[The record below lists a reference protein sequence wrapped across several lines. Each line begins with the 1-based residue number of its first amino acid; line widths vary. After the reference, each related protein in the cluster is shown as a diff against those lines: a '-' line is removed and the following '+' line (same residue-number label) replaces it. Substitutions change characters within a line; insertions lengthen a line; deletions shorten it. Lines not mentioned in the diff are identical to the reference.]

1 VPDVCRFPNEHP
13 DSLGP
18 LFQAL
23 LTSFAGYDWRD
34 GIAGLALPR
43 LVIHGAADA
52 FPLEGSREW
61 VPAGS
66 NARLLVID
74 RAGTSRS
81 SSGPTFLS
89 PPWTCSSAAGGRR
102 RRCNAPSA
110 APFPGVLLR
119 RIDPGGAR

>member
-1 VPDVCRFPNEHP
+1 VPDVRRFPNEHP

-52 FPLEGSREW
+52 FRSKAAASGCRPDPMPGS
-61 VPAGS
+61 S
-66 NARLLVID
+66 
-74 RAGTSRS
+74 
-81 SSGPTFLS
+81 
-89 PPWTCSSAAGGRR
+89 
-102 RRCNAPSA
+102 
-110 APFPGVLLR
+110 
-119 RIDPGGAR
+119 